1 MAKFAKIAKK
11 TANGLFGYPESPI
24 KRGEGVG

>member
-11 TANGLFGYPESPI
+11 TGNGLFGYPGGPI
-24 KRGEGVG
+24 KRGEGVA